1 MKNLESRLL
10 DNLGQ
15 EFAITAAQI
24 KRFIKDFH
32 SEMDKGLAG
41 EKSSLEMLPAFVDRP
56 SGKEKGKFIA
66 LDLGGTNFRLLQL
79 ELKGHG
85 RINKLA
91 EGKFVLKE
99 KYIKG
104 PGKNLFDFIAGCIKR
119 FIEEKGIAG
128 IKEHKIG
135 FTFSFP
141 VRQDGV
147 ASGVLMY
154 WTKGFCAKGVVGKDV
169 VGLLNKALA
178 DKGLHNIKVA
188 ALANDTVGTLVARAY
203 RESSC
208 DIGVIFGT
216 GTNACYREKISRIL
230 KMKGRKAKGAHV
242 IINTEWAN
250 FNKINTT
257 VYDRILNKNSVNPG
271 DHVLEKMI
279 SGIYLGEI
287 ARLVMLD
294 LIKGGILFNGK
305 IPHALKVPG
314 GIKTEYM
321 SYIEAD
327 RTVGLVKT
335 NSLFRKLGIRDS
347 CCQDRQAMK
356 KICNFISGRAACL
369 SAAALASVILKIDPD
384 LSRRH
389 TVAVDGTVYEKYPG
403 FANGINACLKRVFA
417 KNSSKIKIKLTKDG
431 SGIGAAI
438 IAAVSD
444 QS

>member
-1 MKNLESRLL
+1 MKNLKIRLL
-10 DNLGQ
+10 DRLEQ
-15 EFAITAAQI
+15 EFALTAGQI

-32 SEMDKGLAG
+32 FQMNKGLAG

-56 SGKEKGKFIA
+56 SGKEKGRFIA
-66 LDLGGTNFRLLQL
+66 LDLGGTNLRLLQL
-79 ELKGHG
+79 ELKGSG
-85 RINKLA
+85 RIEKLA
-91 EGKFVLKE
+91 ERKFVLKE

-104 PGKNLFDFIAGCIKR
+104 KGKDLFDFIAGCIKR
-119 FIEEKGIAG
+119 FVQEKGIAG
-128 IKEHKIG
+128 TKKSDIG

-141 VRQDGV
+141 IRQ
-147 ASGVLMY
+147 ASITSGVLMY

-169 VGLLNKALA
+169 VGLLNRALA
-178 DKGLHNIKVA
+178 EKGLYNIKVA

-203 RESSC
+203 RESEC
-208 DIGVIFGT
+208 DIGAIFGT

-230 KMKGRKAKGAHV
+230 KMKGRKTKGSHM

-257 VYDRILNKNSVNPG
+257 VYDRILDKNSINPG
-271 DHVLEKMI
+271 EHILEKMI
-279 SGIYLGEI
+279 SGMYLGEI

-294 LIKGGILFNGK
+294 LIKRGVLFNSK
-305 IPHALKVPG
+305 LPQALRVPRVF
-314 GIKTEYM
+314 KTEYM
-321 SYIEAD
+321 SYIAAD

-335 NSLFRKLGIRDS
+335 NSLLRKLGIKDS
-347 CCQDRQAMK
+347 CCQDRQVVK

-369 SAAALASVILKIDPD
+369 SAAALAAIILKIDPD

-403 FANGINACLKRVFA
+403 FANGINACLKRIFA
-417 KNSSKIKIKLTKDG
+417 KKSSKIKISLTKDG

-438 IAAVSD
+438 IAAVTD
-444 QS
+444 EN